1 VFAPSTEKPNSEYQS
16 ALGNALIAA
25 SHAESSKGMHNDLLQ
40 ILNHDNHPW
49 GFSYSHYPHGVNV
62 WYGDKDEKIAE
73 NAVRWMEKNMGDKC
87 SVKVVKGADHALMY
101 KSSVVVEVLEQLMG
115 YWQPGPYISRV
126 GGLVLTIKQ
135 IIEHVAPSFR
145 FALALFS
152 SRKNKCWFL
161 SIIIVNTSPSPSV
174 HHSFG
179 IGIIRAQ
186 TVSLQTHFLILASD
200 NYIPNLTSLV
210 PVVSRC
216 IWIQFSVIG
225 SFTNECVRTRRVLL
239 QSK

>member
-1 VFAPSTEKPNSEYQS
+1 MSFTSPGNTWSPPSTLSSPAASSYNTSSTSVFAPSTEKPNSEYQS

-126 GGLVLTIKQ
+126 GSLVLTFKQ

-145 FALALFS
+145 FALAFFS
-152 SRKNKCWFL
+152 SRINVRFSL
-161 SIIIVNTSPSPSV
+161 S
-174 HHSFG
+174 
-179 IGIIRAQ
+179 
-186 TVSLQTHFLILASD
+186 
-200 NYIPNLTSLV
+200 
-210 PVVSRC
+210 
-216 IWIQFSVIG
+216 
-225 SFTNECVRTRRVLL
+225 LL
-239 QSK
+239 